1 MKKILKHAGNMY
13 ELLNF
18 AVTRYTQV
26 KVKERIFHGNG
37 TGYYGDFVLN
47 KDLSEYTNSQF
58 LTNVGKKFKVAVRFS
73 NTISDHGTPELLR
86 DSRGFCIR
94 FFGEGESWDILG
106 LSTPIQWIDVVEDT
120 MTFHDIMNRDTASNV
135 LEYDNKWHFVNNTP
149 SALHVITMIYSD
161 TGIPRGW
168 ENMNGY
174 GCNVF
179 SLIKEDGKRVWVKF
193 HFKTQQGKDFY
204 TDEEAALKSFYE
216 PDQYTRKINNRIR
229 SGNFPRWKVAIQIME
244 EDQWKDFDY
253 NVFSTTNIWPHK
265 DFPLIEIGEFELN
278 SLSSDQIEE
287 FEKMA
292 YAPGNLPI
300 GIGMS
305 PDYSLALRVSAYPK
319 MQQIRL
325 GKKINEL
332 PSHVKKD
339 MEAYKNNFIW
349 LECQNRQDE
358 EYYYSQPRNL
368 WNLFDEDQKNRLYKN
383 IARPLSNANKETI
396 EKVIGQFHR
405 IHPDYAAGVSREI
418 ENNAKQD

>member
-18 AVTRYTQV
+18 AVTRYGKV

-37 TGYYGDFVLN
+37 TGYYGNFTLN

-94 FFGEGESWDILG
+94 FFGDNESWDILG

-135 LEYDNKWHFVNNTP
+135 LEYDNKWNFVNNTP

-161 TGIPRGW
+161 TGIPQGW

-179 SLIKEDGKRVWVKF
+179 SLIKEDGKRTWVKF
-193 HFKTQQGKDFY
+193 HFKTQQGRDFY
-204 TDEEAALKSFYE
+204 TDEEAALASFYE
-216 PDQYTRKINNRIR
+216 PDQYTRKINKKIR
-229 SGNFPRWKVAIQIME
+229 SGNFPKWKVAIQLME

-292 YAPGNLPI
+292 FAPGNLPT

-305 PDYSLALRVSAYPK
+305 PDYSLALRVNAYPK
-319 MQQIRL
+319 MQQVRL
-325 GKKINEL
+325 NKKINEL
-332 PSHVKKD
+332 PNHIKKD
-339 MEAYKNNFIW
+339 MELYKNNFVW

-358 EYYYSQPRNL
+358 EHYYSQPRNL
-368 WNLFDEDQKNRLYKN
+368 WSLFDEDQKNRLYKN
-383 IARPLSNANKETI
+383 IAKPLSRANKETI
-396 EKVIGQFHR
+396 DNVIGQFHR
-405 IHPDYAAGVSREI
+405 IHPDYAYGVAREI